1 MFSNIILK
9 CPVGMFCKK
18 TINGIFINKKGD
30 YIMKEKV
37 MLTGV
42 RPSGNLTLGNYLGAI
57 KNFVD
62 RQDIYKSYIFI
73 ADLHAITSPQNPQ
86 KLKEAVQN
94 CVAMYLACGID
105 PNKTIV
111 FRQSD
116 VLEHGTLGFI
126 MTFQT
131 KMGELNRM
139 TQFKHKS
146 QLQRSEGIDT
156 GLFVYPSL
164 MVADILLYN
173 TSIVPVGKDQQQHVE
188 LTRDLAERFNK
199 RYGETFLM
207 PDVYIAPVG
216 NKILN
221 LQNPLEKM
229 NKSDNGDNKG
239 TIFLMDDIEIARK
252 KIMGA
257 KTDSFRKIHFDEENQ
272 PGISNLMSILSK
284 ITNESLESIEE
295 RYHGKGYGEFKKE
308 VAESVTNLLK
318 EIQSRFKKFNDKNL
332 LDEILS
338 NGAKQAQVVANETLK
353 RATQALGL
361 N

>member
-1 MFSNIILK
+1 M
-9 CPVGMFCKK
+9 KK
-18 TINGIFINKKGD
+18 T
-30 YIMKEKV
+30 

-62 RQDIYKSYIFI
+62 RQDIYDSYIFI
-73 ADLHAITSPQNPQ
+73 ADLHAITSYIEPT
-86 KLKEAVQN
+86 KLKNAVYN

-105 PNKTIV
+105 PEKTII
-111 FRQSD
+111 FKQSD

-131 KMGELNRM
+131 KMGELSRM

-146 QLQRSEGIDT
+146 QTQSKEGVDT
-156 GLFVYPSL
+156 GLFVYPTL

-199 RYGETFLM
+199 RYGQVFTL
-207 PDVYIAPVG
+207 PDVYVAPVG
-216 NKILN
+216 NKITN

-239 TIFLMDDIEIARK
+239 TIFLMDDIEVAKK
-252 KIMGA
+252 KIMSA
-257 KTDSFRKIHFDEENQ
+257 KTDSLNKVRFDEENQ

-284 ITNESLESIEE
+284 ITNESFESIEKRFE
-295 RYHGKGYGEFKKE
+295 NRGYGEFKKE
-308 VAESVTNLLK
+308 VAEVVGNLLL
-318 EIQSRFKKFNDKNL
+318 EIQNKYKQYNNEEVLNK
-332 LDEILS
+332 ILS
-338 NGAKQAQVVANETLK
+338 NGASKARIVASETLK
-353 RATQALGL
+353 KSTKALGL

>member
-1 MFSNIILK
+1 
-9 CPVGMFCKK
+9 
-18 TINGIFINKKGD
+18 
-30 YIMKEKV
+30 MKKV

-62 RQDIYKSYIFI
+62 RQDQYDSFIFI
-73 ADLHAITSPQNPQ
+73 ADLHAITSPKDPQ
-86 KLKEAVQN
+86 KLKEAVYN
-94 CVAMYLACGID
+94 CVAMYLACGVD
-105 PNKTIV
+105 PKKTIV
-111 FRQSD
+111 FKQSD

-131 KMGELNRM
+131 KMGELSRM
-139 TQFKHKS
+139 TQFKLKS
-146 QLQRSEGIDT
+146 QQQTKEGVDT
-156 GLFVYPSL
+156 GLFVYPTL

-199 RYGETFLM
+199 RYGQTFTM
-207 PDVYIAPVG
+207 PDVYVAPVG

-229 NKSDNGDNKG
+229 NKSDSGDNKG
-239 TIFLMDDIEIARK
+239 TIFLMDDIEVAKK
-252 KIMGA
+252 KIMSA
-257 KTDSFRKIHFDEENQ
+257 KTDNLAHVHFDEENQ

-284 ITNESLESIEE
+284 ITDEDFESIEK
-295 RYHGKGYGEFKKE
+295 RYEGKGYGEFKKE
-308 VAESVTNLLK
+308 VAEVVAKTLT
-318 EIQSRFKKFNDKNL
+318 EIQAKFKQFNNKDMLDK
-332 LDEILS
+332 ILS
-338 NGAKQAQVVANETLK
+338 NGAIDAQKVASQTLK
-353 RATQALGL
+353 RATKALGL

>member
-1 MFSNIILK
+1 
-9 CPVGMFCKK
+9 
-18 TINGIFINKKGD
+18 
-30 YIMKEKV
+30 MKKV

-62 RQDIYKSYIFI
+62 RQETHDSFIFI
-73 ADLHAITSPQNPQ
+73 ADLHAITSFIEPS
-86 KLKEAVQN
+86 KLKSSVYN
-94 CVAMYLACGID
+94 CVAMYLACGIN
-105 PNKTIV
+105 PNSTII
-111 FRQSD
+111 FKQSD
-116 VLEHGTLGFI
+116 VLQHGTLGFI

-131 KMGELNRM
+131 KMGELSRM
-139 TQFKHKS
+139 TQFKSKS
-146 QLQRSEGIDT
+146 QASSKEGVDT
-156 GLFVYPSL
+156 GLFVYPTL

-199 RYGETFLM
+199 RYGEVFNM
-207 PDVYIAPVG
+207 PDVYVAPVG

-239 TIFLMDDIEIARK
+239 TIFLMDDINLAKK
-252 KIMGA
+252 KIMSA
-257 KTDSFRKIHFDEENQ
+257 KTDSFNKVHFDEENQ

-284 ITNESLESIEE
+284 ITNESFESIEKRFE
-295 RYHGKGYGEFKKE
+295 NKGYGEFKRE
-308 VAESVTNLLK
+308 VAEAVANLLTG
-318 EIQSRFKKFNDKNL
+318 IQTKYKYYLNEKV
-332 LDEILS
+332 LDEILFK
-338 NGAKQAQVVANETLK
+338 GAMQAEQVASKTLK
-353 RATQALGL
+353 RATKALGL

>member
-1 MFSNIILK
+1 
-9 CPVGMFCKK
+9 
-18 TINGIFINKKGD
+18 
-30 YIMKEKV
+30 MKKV

-62 RQDIYKSYIFI
+62 RQGLYTSYIFI
-73 ADLHAITSPQNPQ
+73 ADLHAITSPKDP
-86 KLKEAVQN
+86 KFLKQSVYD
-94 CVAMYLACGID
+94 CVAMYLACGVD
-105 PNKTIV
+105 PAKTIV
-111 FRQSD
+111 FKQSD

-139 TQFKHKS
+139 TQYKLKS
-146 QLQRSEGIDT
+146 QQSGKEGVDT
-156 GLFVYPSL
+156 GLFVYPTL

-173 TSIVPVGKDQQQHVE
+173 TAIVPVGKDQQQHVE

-199 RYGETFLM
+199 RYGEVFSM
-207 PDVYIAPVG
+207 PDVYVAPVG

-239 TIFLMDDIEIARK
+239 TIFLMDDINIAKK
-252 KIMGA
+252 KIMSA
-257 KTDSFRKIHFDEENQ
+257 KTDSLNQVHFDEENQ

-284 ITNESLESIEE
+284 ITGETFDSIEN
-295 RYHGKGYGEFKKE
+295 RYQGKGYGEFKKE
-308 VAESVTNLLK
+308 VAE
-318 EIQSRFKKFNDKNL
+318 
-332 LDEILS
+332 
-338 NGAKQAQVVANETLK
+338 VVAQLLQQIQTNYRKYNNQQYLDALLRDGADRARPTASQTLQRTTK
-353 RATQALGL
+353 VLGL

>member
-1 MFSNIILK
+1 
-9 CPVGMFCKK
+9 
-18 TINGIFINKKGD
+18 
-30 YIMKEKV
+30 MKEKV

-62 RQDIYKSYIFI
+62 RQETHKSYIFI
-73 ADLHAITSPQNPQ
+73 ADLHAITSPKDPQ
-86 KLKEAVQN
+86 KLKEAVYN

-105 PNKTIV
+105 PSKTIV

-139 TQFKHKS
+139 TQFKYKS
-146 QLQRSEGIDT
+146 QAQSKDGVDT
-156 GLFVYPSL
+156 GLFVYPTL

-173 TSIVPVGKDQQQHVE
+173 TSIVPVGRDQQQHVE

-199 RYGETFLM
+199 RYGETFFM

-239 TIFLMDDIEIARK
+239 TIFLMDDIEVAKK
-252 KIMGA
+252 KIMSA
-257 KTDSFRKIHFDEENQ
+257 KTDSLGKVHFDEENQ

-284 ITNESLESIEE
+284 ITNEDFESIEKRFE
-295 RYHGKGYGEFKKE
+295 GRGYGEFKRE
-308 VAESVTNLLK
+308 VAEVVAKLLT
-318 EIQSRFKKFNDKNL
+318 EIQANFNKYNNKNL
-332 LDEILS
+332 LDEILA
-338 NGAKQAQVVANETLK
+338 NGAKKAQPTARDTLK
-353 RATQALGL
+353 RATKALGL

>member
-1 MFSNIILK
+1 
-9 CPVGMFCKK
+9 
-18 TINGIFINKKGD
+18 
-30 YIMKEKV
+30 MKEKV

-62 RQDIYKSYIFI
+62 KQDSYKSYIFI
-73 ADLHAITSPQNPQ
+73 ADLHAVTSPKDPQ
-86 KLKEAVQN
+86 KLKESVYD
-94 CVAMYLACGID
+94 CVAMYLACGVD
-105 PNKTIV
+105 PSKTII
-111 FRQSD
+111 FKQSD

-131 KMGELNRM
+131 KMSELSRM
-139 TQFKHKS
+139 TQFKYKS
-146 QLQRSEGIDT
+146 QNSGKEGVDT
-156 GLFVYPSL
+156 GLFIYPTL

-199 RYGETFLM
+199 RYGETFFM

-239 TIFLMDDIEIARK
+239 TIFLMDDIEVAKK
-252 KIMGA
+252 KIMSA
-257 KTDSFRKIHFDEENQ
+257 KTDSLGKVHFDEEHQ

-284 ITNESLESIEE
+284 ITGEEFGSIEE
-295 RYHGKGYGEFKKE
+295 RFKGKGYGEFKKE
-308 VAESVTNLLK
+308 VAEVVA
-318 EIQSRFKKFNDKNL
+318 NL
-332 LDEILS
+332 LDEIQTSFNKYNNKDLLDKILF
-338 NGAKQAQVVANETLK
+338 NGAKQAQPTANETLK
-353 RATQALGL
+353 RVTKVLGL